1 MSQSGLLLFLFAMIA
16 ASGNAMFA
24 AGQRLSAGIDNSL
37 SVIGMS
43 ALVCLILVA
52 LALPITGGYG
62 ELSRDFLSHWRWIL
76 LSGVGLF
83 FTYLGFNL
91 LYRTFGA
98 SAYVYYA
105 VLSILT
111 TSFIVGMLILRERVN
126 IYHILAGITSIAA
139 IILFSIGNR
148 IR

>member
-1 MSQSGLLLFLFAMIA
+1 MSQSGLLLFLFSMIA

-43 ALVCLILVA
+43 ALVCLVLVA
-52 LALPITGGYG
+52 AALPITGGYG
-62 ELSRDFLSHWRWIL
+62 ELSRDFLSHWHWIL

-111 TSFIVGMLILRERVN
+111 TSFVVGMLILRERVN
-126 IYHILAGITSIAA
+126 VYHILAGITSIVA
-139 IILFSIGNR
+139 IVLFSIGNR

>member
-1 MSQSGLLLFLFAMIA
+1 
-16 ASGNAMFA
+16 MFA

-37 SVIGMS
+37 SVVGMS
-43 ALVCLILVA
+43 ALVCLVLVA
-52 LALPITGGYG
+52 AVVPITGGYG
-62 ELSRDFLSHWRWIL
+62 ELSRDFLTHWRWIL

-111 TSFIVGMLILRERVN
+111 TSFIVGMLILRERLN
-126 IYHILAGITSIAA
+126 IYHILAGVSSIVAM
-139 IILFSIGNR
+139 ILFSIGNR